1 MQRETW
7 SPEDYP
13 GLRRQGRRLLWRA
26 TKKAVKAGYS
36 VKSVNLTELAGEP
49 DALKRRCD
57 RLQYEM
63 KLWLSGRAGKALPF
77 NGTIRSLI
85 DIYENDPGSTFHK
98 LKPSSAVSYIPY
110 MKVLREEV
118 GDRRIDC
125 VDGRDLDRWHSAW
138 CEPAV
143 PDGNERIARAHMIV
157 AVLKAALSFGIQC
170 RMKGCADLKAI
181 LSEKTFTLP
190 RPRTAAPT
198 AQEIVRARA
207 AAHEFGHPRAALAY
221 ALQYEAMLRQWDVL
235 GTWTPLSDARPSAVI
250 YGRHKWLGP
259 TWVNIDDK
267 LVLTITP
274 SKTERT
280 TGKEIKV
287 DLTTLEMVMEEIEK
301 IPAEE
306 RKGPLITDPKTG
318 RPYTKDRRL
327 RLWRKVAKK
336 AEIPAGTWNRDL
348 RAGGITEG
356 RAADVRI
363 EDMAKVAGHATERT
377 TAKVYDRA
385 VLEAGR
391 RVADARRTARRTG
404 RTDGS

>member
-13 GLRRQGRRLLWRA
+13 GLRRQGGRLLWRA
-26 TKKAVKAGYS
+26 TKKAVKAGYT
-36 VKSVNLTELAGEP
+36 VKSVNLSELAGNP
-49 DALKRRCD
+49 DALKLRCD

-63 KLWLSGRAGKALPF
+63 KLWLSGRTGKVLPF

-85 DIYENDPGSTFHK
+85 DIYENDPGSTFHN
-98 LKPSSAVSYIPY
+98 LKPSSAVSYVPY
-110 MKVLREEV
+110 MKVLRAEV

-138 CEPAV
+138 SEPAE
-143 PDGNERIARAHMIV
+143 PGGKYRIARAHMIM

-170 RMKGCADLKAI
+170 RHKGCGDLKAI
-181 LSEKTFTLP
+181 FAEKTFTVP
-190 RPRTAAPT
+190 SPRTAAPT
-198 AQEIVRARA
+198 AQEIVRARV

-221 ALQYEAMLRQWDVL
+221 ALQYEAMLRQWDVR
-235 GTWTPLSDARPSAVI
+235 GTWTPLSDTRPSAVI

-259 TWVNIDDK
+259 TWANIDDK

-287 DLTTLEMVMEEIEK
+287 DLTTLEMVMEEISR
-301 IPAEE
+301 IPSEE
-306 RKGPLITDPKTG
+306 RVGPLIPDPKTG
-318 RPYTKDRRL
+318 RPYTKDRWL
-327 RLWRKVAKK
+327 RLWRKIAKK
-336 AEIPAGTWNRDL
+336 AEISPGTWNRDL

-356 RAADVRI
+356 RAADVKT
-363 EDMAKVAGHATERT
+363 DDLAKVAGHSSERT

-391 RVADARRTARRTG
+391 RVADARRTARRTR
-404 RTDGS
+404 RTDGV